1 MHVMCVGVHGETT
14 SRYCKIPAPDGAIAT
29 RLRLTHPWPAAY
41 IPATVVPTRPEET
54 VRAPMMIFAAL
65 LLGACA
71 KEADEGKTADS
82 ATGAAPTPPA
92 ATADSNN
99 ATGGS
104 GLPAGYRARLDDPS
118 TNIADAKYT
127 KQGDGWDVVTGG
139 QVSHIIWAPGD
150 TARGNF
156 TVSTRLQQVA
166 NPAHRE
172 AYGIFVGG
180 SNLDEPTQKY
190 SYFVVGGTGEY
201 LINTRDGTK
210 VTKVR
215 DWTKAASVPTR
226 DASGKADNK
235 LAIRVVGDSVQFM
248 VNDARIATLPKSQF
262 PTDGIAGIRIGHALH
277 VQVQPITIT
286 R

>member
-1 MHVMCVGVHGETT
+1 M
-14 SRYCKIPAPDGAIAT
+14 
-29 RLRLTHPWPAAY
+29 
-41 IPATVVPTRPEET
+41 
-54 VRAPMMIFAAL
+54 RAPMMIFAAL

-71 KEADEGKTADS
+71 KEADEGMTADS
-82 ATGAAPTPPA
+82 ATGAAPATPA
-92 ATADSNN
+92 ATADADK

-104 GLPAGYRARLDDPS
+104 GVPAGYLGRVDDPS
-118 TNIADAKYT
+118 KTIAEAKYT
-127 KQGDGWDVVTGG
+127 KQGDVWDVETGPH
-139 QVSHIIWAPGD
+139 HIMWAPGD

-156 TVSTRLQQVA
+156 TASARLQQVA

-180 SNLDEPTQKY
+180 SNLDQPTQKY

-201 LINTRDGTK
+201 LINTRDGDK

-226 DASGKADNK
+226 DASGKADSK
-235 LAIRVVGDSVQFM
+235 LAIRVAGDSVHFM
-248 VNDARIATLPKSQF
+248 VNDAQVAVLPKSQF
-262 PTDGIAGIRIGHALH
+262 PTDGIAGIRIGHSLH
-277 VQVQPITIT
+277 VQIQPVTIT

>member
-1 MHVMCVGVHGETT
+1 M
-14 SRYCKIPAPDGAIAT
+14 PP
-29 RLRLTHPWPAAY
+29 AY
-41 IPATVVPTRPEET
+41 IHATVVPTRPEET
-54 VRAPMMIFAAL
+54 VRAPMMMFAAL

-71 KEADEGKTADS
+71 KEADEGKTADT
-82 ATGAAPTPPA
+82 ATGAAPAAPA
-92 ATADSNN
+92 ATDDPTR

-104 GLPAGYRARLDDPS
+104 GVPAGFMGRVDQPS
-118 TNIADAKYT
+118 DNIAEAKYT
-127 KQGDGWDVVTGG
+127 KQGDMWDVMTGPW
-139 QVSHIIWAPGD
+139 HIMWAPGD

-156 TVSTRLQQVA
+156 SASARLQQVE

-180 SNLDEPTQKY
+180 SNLDQPTQKY

-201 LINTRDGTK
+201 LINTRDGANVK
-210 VTKVR
+210 KVR

-235 LAIRVVGDSVQFM
+235 LAIRVAGDSVHFM
-248 VNDARIATLPKSQF
+248 VNDAQVAVLPKSQF
-262 PTDGIAGIRIGHALH
+262 PTDGIAGIRIGHNLH
-277 VQVQPITIT
+277 VQIQPITIA